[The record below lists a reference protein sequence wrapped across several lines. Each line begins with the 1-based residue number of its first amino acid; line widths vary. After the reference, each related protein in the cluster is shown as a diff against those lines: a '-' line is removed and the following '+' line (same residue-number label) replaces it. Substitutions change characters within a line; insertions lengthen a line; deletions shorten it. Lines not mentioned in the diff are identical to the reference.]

1 MEYLKKGLKI
11 TVSMIIICG
20 IMYPLLITG
29 IGQLFFNYEANG
41 SVMKVDGKE
50 VGSELIGQ
58 NYTDEKYFNGRISA
72 VNYNISDNGKEI
84 DSTSGS
90 QNLGPTSDVLKE
102 RVNKDIENF
111 LKKNP
116 TVSKDEITEE
126 LISQSG
132 SGLDPHITV
141 RGAEIQI
148 DRISKATGI
157 SKDKLKTLIEE
168 NKEGKLLGL
177 YGSERVNVLK
187 LNIGVDKLLKE
198 K

>member
-1 MEYLKKGLKI
+1 MRYFNKGLRI

-20 IMYPLLITG
+20 IIYPLLITG

-41 SVMKVDGKE
+41 SVVEVDGKE

-58 NYTDEKYFNGRISA
+58 IYNEEKYFNGRVSA
-72 VNYNISDNGKEI
+72 VNYNISDDGKEI

-90 QNLGPTSDVLKE
+90 QNLGPTSEVLKE
-102 RVNKDIENF
+102 RVEKDIENF

-148 DRISKATGI
+148 DRISKVTGI
-157 SKDKLKTLIEE
+157 SKDRLKMLIEE

-177 YGSERVNVLK
+177 YGAERVNVLK
-187 LNIGVDKLLKE
+187 LNIGIDKILKE
-198 K
+198 E

>member
-1 MEYLKKGLKI
+1 MRYFNKGLRI

-20 IMYPLLITG
+20 IIYPLLITG

-41 SVMKVDGKE
+41 SVMEVDGKE

-58 NYTDEKYFNGRISA
+58 IYNEEKYFNGRVSA
-72 VNYNISDNGKEI
+72 VNYNISDDGKEI

-90 QNLGPTSDVLKE
+90 QNLGPTSEVLKE
-102 RVNKDIENF
+102 RVEKDIENF

-116 TVSKDEITEE
+116 TVSRDEITEE

-148 DRISKATGI
+148 DRISKVTGI
-157 SKDKLKTLIEE
+157 SKDRLKMLIEE
-168 NKEGKLLGL
+168 NKEGKLLRL
-177 YGSERVNVLK
+177 YGAERVNVLK
-187 LNIGVDKLLKE
+187 LNIGIDKILKE
-198 K
+198 E

>member
-1 MEYLKKGLKI
+1 MKYFNKGIRI
-11 TVSMIIICG
+11 TISMIIICG
-20 IMYPLLITG
+20 IIYPLLITG

-58 NYTDEKYFNGRISA
+58 SYKEDKYFNGRISA

-90 QNLGPTSDVLKE
+90 QNLGPTSEVLKE
-102 RVNKDIENF
+102 RVEKDIEIF
-111 LKKNP
+111 LKENP
-116 TVSKDEITEE
+116 NVSKDEITEE

-148 DRISKATGI
+148 DRISKVTGI
-157 SKDKLKTLIEE
+157 SKDRLRELIEE
-168 NKEGKLLGL
+168 TKEGKLLGL
-177 YGSERVNVLK
+177 YGAERVNVLK
-187 LNIGVDKLLKE
+187 LNIGIDEILRE

>member
-1 MEYLKKGLKI
+1 ME
-11 TVSMIIICG
+11 
-20 IMYPLLITG
+20 
-29 IGQLFFNYEANG
+29 
-41 SVMKVDGKE
+41 VDGKE

-58 NYTDEKYFNGRISA
+58 IYNEEKYFNGRVSA
-72 VNYNISDNGKEI
+72 VNYNISDDGKEI

-90 QNLGPTSDVLKE
+90 QNLGPTSEVLKE
-102 RVNKDIENF
+102 RVEKDIENF

-116 TVSKDEITEE
+116 TVSRDEITEE

-148 DRISKATGI
+148 DRISKVTGI
-157 SKDKLKTLIEE
+157 SKDRLKMLIEE

-177 YGSERVNVLK
+177 YGAERVNVLK
-187 LNIGVDKLLKE
+187 LNIGIDKILKE
-198 K
+198 E

>member
-1 MEYLKKGLKI
+1 MRYFNKGLRI

-20 IMYPLLITG
+20 IIYPLLITG

-41 SVMKVDGKE
+41 SVMEVDGKE

-58 NYTDEKYFNGRISA
+58 IYNEEKYFNGRVSA
-72 VNYNISDNGKEI
+72 VNYNISDDGKEI

-90 QNLGPTSDVLKE
+90 QNLGPTSEVLKE
-102 RVNKDIENF
+102 RVEKDIENF

-116 TVSKDEITEE
+116 TVSRDEITEE

-148 DRISKATGI
+148 DRISKVTGI
-157 SKDKLKTLIEE
+157 SKDRLKMLIEE

-177 YGSERVNVLK
+177 YGAERVNVLK
-187 LNIGVDKLLKE
+187 LNIGIDKILKE
-198 K
+198 E

>member
-1 MEYLKKGLKI
+1 MKYFNKGIRI
-11 TVSMIIICG
+11 TISMIIICG
-20 IMYPLLITG
+20 IIYPLLITG

-58 NYTDEKYFNGRISA
+58 SYKEDKYFNGRISA

-90 QNLGPTSDVLKE
+90 QNLGPTSEVLKE
-102 RVNKDIENF
+102 RVEKDIEIF
-111 LKKNP
+111 LKENP
-116 TVSKDEITEE
+116 NVSKGEITEE

-148 DRISKATGI
+148 DRISKVTGI
-157 SKDKLKTLIEE
+157 SKDRLRELIEE
-168 NKEGKLLGL
+168 TKEGKLLGL
-177 YGSERVNVLK
+177 YGAERVNVLK
-187 LNIGVDKLLKE
+187 LNIGIDEILRE